1 MPRIPEIFLR
11 GVEVILEVAVLV
23 PVGVV
28 VAVLGVAEGVE
39 PEARAAEHAGEEL
52 VGVDAVSDGLAQV
65 DVAARRG
72 LAAIEHHHVSRVRLF
87 LNDGVAVG
95 ILAALGEGGEVHRR
109 DGVRHV
115 ELAGLQ
121 TGRDL
126 GDVRHELEVDDVNV
140 GAVEVHGLRR
150 VLPVLAAA
158 LERQA
163 RAGDV
168 LNELI
173 WRGADCLH
181 RHVVAA
187 VLISLPG
194 DDVGLNPHVAEI
206 AVVRR
211 GLKGPAD
218 DVFVHLLQLL
228 DDAEASGVE
237 AHVDVGLIAEHNVG
251 GGNVVAGG
259 LHKVLVNGAE
269 RADAAEVVADPRGEG
284 AGLARDG
291 DVHRRAAIV
300 GFPAG
305 RVRFAAAAG
314 EEREA
319 KCKSKAEC
327 KNTFRFHFDLLFFR
341 VDFYERGR
349 RGSAARI
356 IPVRGASGRLHI
368 PAPCAILLCVRRG
381 FYPL

>member
-11 GVEVILEVAVLV
+11 GVEVILEVPVLV

-39 PEARAAEHAGEEL
+39 AEACAAEHAGEEL

-87 LNDGVAVG
+87 LHDGVAVG

-126 GDVRHELEVDDVNV
+126 GDVRHELEVDDVDV
-140 GAVEVHGLRR
+140 GAVEVHCLRR

-173 WRGADCLH
+173 RRGADGLH

-187 VLISLPG
+187 VFISLLG
-194 DDVGLNPHVAEI
+194 D
-206 AVVRR
+206 
-211 GLKGPAD
+211 
-218 DVFVHLLQLL
+218 
-228 DDAEASGVE
+228 
-237 AHVDVGLIAEHNVG
+237 
-251 GGNVVAGG
+251 
-259 LHKVLVNGAE
+259 GAE

-291 DVHRRAAIV
+291 DVHRRAAVV

-314 EEREA
+314 EERES

-341 VDFYERGR
+341 VDFYEHGR

-381 FYPL
+381 FYPLRIVKMAKRPDKFPCNYCTIYSKSKQFVFLYPIYSATE